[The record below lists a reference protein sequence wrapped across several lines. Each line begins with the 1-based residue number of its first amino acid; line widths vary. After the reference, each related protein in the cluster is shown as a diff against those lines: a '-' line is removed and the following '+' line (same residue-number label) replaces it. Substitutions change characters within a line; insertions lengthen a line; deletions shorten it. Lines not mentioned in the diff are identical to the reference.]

1 MKITKAVKKG
11 KGIEA
16 DKKRLEGEIADD
28 SSRVGVR
35 EASGRSGSRAVDPA
49 AEAALA
55 EARSE
60 IESLREAVTAA
71 EAATARQ
78 CAEAAAT
85 RLLARKPTPRPPST
99 SAQRW
104 RGRSRTR
111 ASN

>member
-16 DKKRLEGEIADD
+16 DKKRLEGEIETI
-28 SSRVGVR
+28 RVELESAKQAA
-35 EASGRSGSRAVDPA
+35 EAAPAVDPA

-71 EAATARQ
+71 EAATAKR
-78 CAEAAAT
+78 ARKPPT